1 MRISNKMNC
10 SCKTSQDLRDLVH
23 VILYL
28 KALLIVP
35 QDCNSVLPSR
45 RDCYYIPYLAHTAIV
60 QIPDPDDVRDDGDSV
75 GECFEGKRTEVGG
88 EQRHQ

>member
-1 MRISNKMNC
+1 MRISNKMTC

-45 RDCYYIPYLAHTAIV
+45 RDCYYIAYLAHIAIV
-60 QIPDPDDVRDDGDSV
+60 QIPDPDYVPDDGDSV